1 MISYTES
8 VEGIDS
14 DQLHGFFV
22 GWPNPPSPQTHLK
35 LLASSDKIVLA
46 VDDETGNVVGFI
58 TAISDG
64 LLSAYIP
71 FLEVLPA
78 YRGRRIGQEL
88 TRRMLD
94 NLTKLYMVDLLCD
107 PELQPFYARLGMKAA
122 SGMMLRRYERQS
134 GA

>member
-1 MISYTES
+1 MTKPGTLS
-8 VEGIDS
+8 
-14 DQLHGFFV
+14 
-22 GWPNPPSPQTHLK
+22 
-35 LLASSDKIVLA
+35 ASLR
-46 VDDETGNVVGFI
+46 
-58 TAISDG
+58 AISDG

-78 YRGRRIGQEL
+78 YRGRGIGQEL

-94 NLTKLYMVDLLCD
+94 KLTRLYMVDLLYD

-122 SGMMLRRYERQS
+122 SGMMLRKYERQS

>member
-1 MISYTES
+1 MIVYIDS
-8 VEGIDS
+8 VEGINP

-35 LLASSDKIVLA
+35 LLASSDKIMLA
-46 VDDETGNVVGFI
+46 VDGETGHVVGFI

-71 FLEVLPA
+71 FLEVLSP
-78 YRGRRIGQEL
+78 YRGQGIGQEL

-94 NLTKLYMVDLLCD
+94 KLNGLYMVDLLCD
-107 PELQPFYARLGMKAA
+107 PALQPFYARLGMKAA
-122 SGMMLRRYERQS
+122 SGMMLRKYERQS